1 MEREKALIGL
11 KNNLR
16 TVAFAVLGISV
27 LGVLMRWEYTSALM
41 PFGLILL
48 AVSFAIRGETTGSS
62 FICTRCGVVQD
73 PATAVKGSM
82 LIELVLWLM
91 FIVPGLI
98 YSLWRLSSK
107 HTKCRACGATELI
120 PMNSPAGQKL
130 LRDFEK

>member
-1 MEREKALIGL
+1 MIGT
-11 KNNLR
+11 KNKLR
-16 TVAFAVLGISV
+16 TTAFALLGLSVLGIA
-27 LGVLMRWEYTSALM
+27 MRWEYTSALM
-41 PFGLILL
+41 PLGIIILVL
-48 AVSFAIRGETTGSS
+48 SFAIGGNTNRPN

-107 HTKCRACGATELI
+107 HTKCRACGASELI
-120 PMNSPAGQKL
+120 PVDSPAGQKL
-130 LRDFEK
+130 LRNFES